1 LAQRKLTCIPGV
13 ATNILIYTKK
23 NGKLSITVEADMKK
37 TQENLNQAVETET
50 VYMFNVLGGHWSDMQ
65 ASFLVKLATNA
76 DTLC

>member
-1 LAQRKLTCIPGV
+1 
-13 ATNILIYTKK
+13 
-23 NGKLSITVEADMKK
+23 MKK